1 MRARRKHGIIARAGG
16 ATQAGIS
23 PAKPLIPLRFRGEL
37 FSSKKPSPIH

>member
-1 MRARRKHGIIARAGG
+1 MLARRKHAIIARAGG
-16 ATQAGIS
+16 AMQVGIC